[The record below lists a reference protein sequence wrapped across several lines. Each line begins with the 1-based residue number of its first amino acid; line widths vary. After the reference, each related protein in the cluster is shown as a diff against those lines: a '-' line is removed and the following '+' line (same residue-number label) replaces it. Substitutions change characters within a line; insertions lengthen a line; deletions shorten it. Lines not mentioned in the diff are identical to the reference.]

1 MTRWV
6 PRRTFLYA
14 LSLVAVILAGF
25 CLSHVAKAE
34 QSTAPRR
41 IGVLVVSFSPESKEA
56 QAFRQGLRD
65 AGYTEGRDLVL
76 EWRFSAGNYD
86 LVPRQAAELVQSNV
100 DLIVADTTVA
110 AQAAKR
116 ATSTIPIVMAFVA
129 DPISAGLVGSLAHP
143 GGNITGLSMM
153 IPDVSAKRLQLL
165 KEIVPRLAR
174 VSVLWNPN
182 SPFHAKVIEELKV
195 ASPTLA
201 IDLNFISVQKPEDIE
216 PGFQTAIRAHADAL
230 YIIEEP
236 VIYTNRKTL
245 LDLLAKARLPAI
257 FPVRQF
263 VVDGGLVCYGT
274 NFEDLFRRSA
284 GYVDKILKGGKPG
297 TLPVEQPVK
306 FDLVVNLKTAKA
318 LGLTIP
324 QTVMVQATEVIR

>member
-1 MTRWV
+1 MTRRASWW
-6 PRRTFLYA
+6 T
-14 LSLVAVILAGF
+14 LSRVLAVVVLAGA
-25 CLSHVAKAE
+25 CIAATAE
-34 QSTAPRR
+34 AQESRTPRR

-56 QAFRQGLRD
+56 QAFRQGLRE
-65 AGYTEGRDLVL
+65 AGYVEGRDVSL
-76 EWRFSAGNYD
+76 EWRFSDGQYD
-86 LVPRQAAELVQSNV
+86 RVPGQAAELVQSKV

-129 DPISAGLVGSLAHP
+129 DPVSAGLINSLAHP

-153 IPDVSAKRLQLL
+153 IPDVSTKRLYLL

-182 SPFHAKVIEELKV
+182 SPFHAKVIEDLKI
-195 ASPTLA
+195 AAPGLG
-201 IDLNFISVQKPEDIE
+201 IDLNFITVQKPEDIE
-216 PGFQTAIRAHADAL
+216 PAFSAAVRARTDAL
-230 YIIEEP
+230 YVIEEP
-236 VIYTNRKTL
+236 VIYTNRMTL
-245 LDLLAKARLPAI
+245 LKLLSKGRLPAI
-257 FPVRQF
+257 FPVRRF
-263 VVDGGLVCYGT
+263 VADGGLICYGT

-284 GYVDKILKGGKPG
+284 GYVDRILKGADPG

-324 QTVMVQATEVIR
+324 QSVMVQADEVIR

>member
-1 MTRWV
+1 MARWTR
-6 PRRTFLYA
+6 RRRFGHA
-14 LSLVAVILAGF
+14 LAVAVAFLVGF
-25 CLSHVAKAE
+25 CPPGIVEAQ

-65 AGYTEGRDLVL
+65 AGYVEGRDVVL
-76 EWRFSAGNYD
+76 EWRFSEGKYD
-86 LVPRQAAELVQSNV
+86 RVPGQATELVQSNV

-129 DPISAGLVGSLAHP
+129 DPISAGFVNSLAHP

-153 IPDVSAKRLQLL
+153 IPDVSTKRLYLL

-182 SPFHAKVIEELKV
+182 SPFHAKVIDELKV
-195 ASPTLA
+195 AAPGLG
-201 IDLNFISVQKPEDIE
+201 IDLTFLTVQKPEDIE
-216 PGFQTAIRAHADAL
+216 PAFAAAVRARADAL
-230 YIIEEP
+230 YVIEEP
-236 VIYTNRKTL
+236 VIYTNRMTL
-245 LDLLAKARLPAI
+245 LNLLSKARLPAI
-257 FPVRQF
+257 FPVRRF
-263 VVDGGLVCYGT
+263 VADGGLICYGT

-284 GYVDKILKGGKPG
+284 GYVDKILKGANPG

-318 LGLTIP
+318 LGLAIP
-324 QTVMVQATEVIR
+324 QSVMIQADEVIQ

>member
-1 MTRWV
+1 MTRWTR
-6 PRRTFLYA
+6 RRTLRHA
-14 LSLVAVILAGF
+14 LAVAFLAGV
-25 CLSHVAKAE
+25 CIPYAGEAQ

-41 IGVLVVSFSPESKEA
+41 IGILVVSFSPESKEA

-65 AGYTEGRDLVL
+65 AGYVEGRDVVL
-76 EWRFSAGNYD
+76 EWQFSEGKYD
-86 LVPRQAAELVQSNV
+86 RVPGQAAQLVQSNV

-129 DPISAGLVGSLAHP
+129 DPISAGLVNSLAHP

-153 IPDVSAKRLQLL
+153 IPDVSTKRLYLL
-165 KEIVPRLAR
+165 KEVVPRLHR
-174 VSVLWNPN
+174 VTVLWNPN

-195 ASPTLA
+195 ASPELG
-201 IDLNFISVQKPEDIE
+201 IDLNFITVQKPEDIE
-216 PGFQTAIRAHADAL
+216 PAFAAAIRARADAL
-230 YIIEEP
+230 YVIEEP
-236 VIYTNRKTL
+236 VIYTNRMTL
-245 LDLLAKARLPAI
+245 LNLLSKARLPAI
-257 FPVRQF
+257 FPVRRF
-263 VVDGGLVCYGT
+263 VVDGGLICYGT

-284 GYVDKILKGGKPG
+284 GYVDRILKGANPG
-297 TLPVEQPVK
+297 SLPVEQPIK

-324 QTVMVQATEVIR
+324 QSVIVQADEVIR